1 MGKLSWRRVLQIEP
15 GNDRSAENTVTTHQP
30 QPDSM
35 ARAKSPSVLETAVI
49 GLLCIAA
56 VLAPIALGGATVWAR
71 FALEAVAAAVVV
83 LWTCKARRSSQY
95 TLFPLM
101 ISALTI
107 IQLLPLPD
115 TVLVTLAPV
124 SAGAWKVANQLR
136 PATWGTISVDPAATA
151 AGARRLLLGLSA
163 AFVVA
168 DLARYLVHRRR
179 LIAAISVSSVVMWLI
194 AVLVPITKDQ
204 VMLGFVSL
212 KGDVHFS
219 RTAIIPPMASS
230 GVGYPTPVD
239 AGGRT
244 YVAVDCQVGNGM
256 GPYIYSNH
264 FAGALCLTL
273 PVAIAAGLFLSRGQV
288 PDLVRHAGVAIVLA
302 GGLWT
307 IAAMAQSRAGT
318 GAMVLAGLV
327 LLMLTVVKP
336 WAKRLAEIAT
346 FGCTAALLGLMILMY
361 GPFEN
366 VDAAI
371 FGKLPKPLAEMLQG
385 GREVPTRVAFRMFR
399 ASPLLGTGLDT
410 YGDIFP
416 RFEGGSATLFFAH
429 NDYAQLLA
437 ETGAVGGCIAAFLAG
452 CLLVRGR
459 RFYENIPTA
468 ARLLEA
474 GPWAGLAGI
483 AAHSAFDWNL
493 HLPANAFLG
502 SVVAGI
508 AAATGMIKKPG
519 DSGQMPAAAGVLPR
533 ATLAAAC
540 VGALLFLARD
550 AVSETTQRQLR
561 EAVVAQRLADK
572 DDKRVRDDE
581 ALASAIAAGERMAR
595 WDPANSQLALILGQA
610 YLHASGRPQPIDA
623 ANFKRAAA
631 EKWFELARKRC
642 ATCRTLVR

>member
-1 MGKLSWRRVLQIEP
+1 MTAYPPKS
-15 GNDRSAENTVTTHQP
+15 DSTV
-30 QPDSM
+30 
-35 ARAKSPSVLETAVI
+35 RAKCPSVMETVVI

-71 FALEAVAAAVVV
+71 FALEAVAAVVVV
-83 LWTCKARRSSQY
+83 LWTCTGRRSWKY
-95 TLFPLM
+95 TLLPLM

-107 IQLLPLPD
+107 IQLLPMPD
-115 TVLVTLAPV
+115 TVLVNLAPV

-151 AGARRLLLGLSA
+151 AGARRLLLGLST

-168 DLARYLVHRRR
+168 DLARSLVHRRR

-194 AVLVPITKDQ
+194 AAMFPVTKDQ

-219 RTAIIPPMASS
+219 RTAVIPPMASS
-230 GVGYPTPVD
+230 GVGYPAPVD

-244 YVAVDCQVGNGM
+244 YMAVDCQVGNGM

-273 PVAIAAGLFLSRGQV
+273 PVAIAAGLFISRGRV
-288 PDLVRHAGVAIVLA
+288 PDVVRHVAVAVVLA
-302 GGLWT
+302 GALWT
-307 IAAMAQSRAGT
+307 IAVVAQSRAGT

-346 FGCTAALLGLMILMY
+346 FGCIAALLGLMILMY

-371 FGKLPKPLAEMLQG
+371 FGRLPKPLAEMLQG

-416 RFEGGSATLFFAH
+416 RFEGGNATLFFAH

-437 ETGAVGGCIAAFLAG
+437 ETGAVGGCIAAFLGG

-459 RFYENIPTA
+459 RFYANIPA
-468 ARLLEA
+468 ASRLLEA
-474 GPWAGLAGI
+474 GPWAGVAGI

-493 HLPANAFLG
+493 HLPANAFLA
-502 SVVAGI
+502 SLVAGI
-508 AAATGMIKKPG
+508 AAATGMIKKPLG
-519 DSGQMPAAAGVLPR
+519 SSAVSAAAKPASTPRSTPSVAGVLPR

-540 VGALLFLARD
+540 VSSLALLARD
-550 AVSETTQRQLR
+550 AVSDTTQRQLR
-561 EAVVAQRLADK
+561 EAVVASRLADK
-572 DDKRVRDDE
+572 DSQRLRDDQS
-581 ALASAIAAGERMAR
+581 LASAIAAGERMAG
-595 WDPANSQLALILGQA
+595 WDPANSQLALLLGQT
-610 YLHASGRPQPIDA
+610 YLHFSDRPQPIDE

-642 ATCRTLVR
+642 ATCRALVK

>member
-1 MGKLSWRRVLQIEP
+1 
-15 GNDRSAENTVTTHQP
+15 VTANHP
-30 QPDSM
+30 RPDSM
-35 ARAKSPSVLETAVI
+35 SQAKFPSATEYAVI
-49 GLLCIAA
+49 GLLCGAA

-71 FALEAVAAAVVV
+71 FALEAVAAVVVV
-83 LWTCKARRSSQY
+83 LWTCTGRRSWQY
-95 TLFPLM
+95 TLLPLM

-115 TVLVTLAPV
+115 NVLVTLAPV

-136 PATWGTISVDPAATA
+136 PVTWGTISVDPAATA
-151 AGARRLLLGLSA
+151 AGARRLLLGLSM

-179 LIAAISVSSVVMWLI
+179 LIAAISVSSVVMCLI
-194 AVLVPITKDQ
+194 AAIFPVTKDQ

-219 RTAIIPPMASS
+219 RTAVILPMASS

-244 YVAVDCQVGNGM
+244 YMGVDCQVGNGM

-273 PVAIAAGLFLSRGQV
+273 PVAIAAGLFISRGRV
-288 PDLVRHAGVAIVLA
+288 PDIVRHAGGAVIFV

-307 IAAMAQSRAGT
+307 IAAVAQSRAGA

-327 LLMLTVVKP
+327 LLMLTVARP
-336 WAKRLAEIAT
+336 WAKRLAEVAT
-346 FGCTAALLGLMILMY
+346 LGCVGALLCLMILMY
-361 GPFEN
+361 GPFDN
-366 VDAAI
+366 VDESI
-371 FGKLPKPLAEMLQG
+371 FGKLPKPLANMLQG

-410 YGDIFP
+410 YSDIFP
-416 RFEGGSATLFFAH
+416 RFEGGNVTLFFAH

-452 CLLVRGR
+452 CLLVRGH
-459 RFYENIPTA
+459 RFYTNIPPA

-474 GPWAGLAGI
+474 GPWAGVAGI

-493 HLPANAFLG
+493 HLPANAFLA
-502 SVVAGI
+502 SLVAGI
-508 AAATGMIKKPG
+508 AAATGMIKKPLG
-519 DSGQMPAAAGVLPR
+519 SSAVPAPAKPVFTTRSTPAMAGVLPR

-540 VGALLFLARD
+540 VGSLALLARD
-550 AVSETTQRQLR
+550 AVCETTQRQLR
-561 EAVVAQRLADK
+561 EAVVASRLADK
-572 DDKRVRDDE
+572 DSQQLRDDQ
-581 ALASAIAAGERMAR
+581 ALASAITAGERMAA
-595 WDPANSQLALILGQA
+595 WDPANSQLPLLLGQA
-610 YLHASGRPQPIDA
+610 YLHFSNRPQPIDE
-623 ANFKRAAA
+623 ANLKRAAA

-642 ATCRTLVR
+642 ATCRALLK